1 MRWRFPVMD
10 CFWNFTRLWD
20 LKNCCLCFLCFF
32 LTRHPRAQIQSVQW
46 RFFVIVVFVFS
57 FEFLKLFTT
66 TSTSTT
72 TTTTTSYFCI
82 GLYCARERK
91 NGERKKNISKNFLF
105 RAPKIP
111 LPPRTHPKKHKNSPL
126 LYVFLI
132 FCVWTWVWKSLTR
145 FKGCALQTKK
155 TQKREKKY

>member
-10 CFWNFTRLWD
+10 CFWNFARLWD
-20 LKNCCLCFLCFF
+20 NCCLCFLCFF

-57 FEFLKLFTT
+57 FDFLKLFTT
-66 TSTSTT
+66 TTS
-72 TTTTTSYFCI
+72 TTTSYFCI

-111 LPPRTHPKKHKNSPL
+111 LPPPPVPIQKKHKTPL
-126 LYVFLI
+126 IVRISYFLRVNVSVKVFDA
-132 FCVWTWVWKSLTR
+132 F
-145 FKGCALQTKK
+145 
-155 TQKREKKY
+155 